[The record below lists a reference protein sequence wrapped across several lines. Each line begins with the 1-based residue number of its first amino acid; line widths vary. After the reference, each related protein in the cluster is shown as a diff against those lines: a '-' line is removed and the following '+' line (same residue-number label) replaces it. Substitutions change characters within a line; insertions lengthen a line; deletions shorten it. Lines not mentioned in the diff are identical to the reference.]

1 MTGPKS
7 NKPLKKLKMKKSI
20 ENQPEH
26 KNTNILMRRGF
37 FKVATLLGLGTIAA
51 GTVKGYAANNQGSK
65 KVKELGTILTKKRTL
80 GSKKNP
86 LEVSAIQ
93 LGCMGMTNGRGVHPD
108 YKSMVKLI
116 RDAADRGCDFFD
128 TAEVYGPYV
137 NEELVGEALA
147 PIRNQVAISTKFG
160 FDIGGT
166 NVMNSRPEHIR
177 KVAEQ
182 SLKRLKTD
190 RIDVFYQHRVDPNVP
205 IEDVAGTVKDLI
217 KEGKV
222 LHFGLSEAKAETI
235 RRAHAVC
242 PVTAV
247 QSEYSLMTRL
257 PEDFIFSTLQE
268 LEIGFVAYSPLCRGL
283 LGGNLTE
290 YSELNTNDIRGAW
303 PRFQPE
309 AIKSNIRIVEALNEF
324 GKTRGMTS
332 SQISIAWM
340 LSKYPFIVPL
350 PGTTKLSHLEEDLR
364 AADFSLTEA
373 EINEIESKIEQIG
386 VVGDRYDALQQSR
399 VEY

>member
-1 MTGPKS
+1 M
-7 NKPLKKLKMKKSI
+7 NNNYN
-20 ENQPEH
+20 NQSED
-26 KNTNILMRRGF
+26 KNPGTILRRDF
-37 FKVATLLGLGTIAA
+37 FKAATLLGIGAIA
-51 GTVKGYAANNQGSK
+51 GGPVNSYAAAHRETENRK
-65 KVKELGTILTKKRTL
+65 RLGTILTKKRSL

-86 LEVSAIQ
+86 LVVSAIQ
-93 LGCMGMTNGRGVHPD
+93 LGCMGMHTGRGAHPD

-116 RDAADRGCDFFD
+116 REAAERGCDFFD

-147 PIRNQVAISTKFG
+147 PIRNKVAISTKFG
-160 FDIGGT
+160 FKIGGT
-166 NVMNSRPEHIR
+166 GGLDSRPENIR
-177 KVAEQ
+177 KVVEQ
-182 SLKRLKTD
+182 SLKRLRTD
-190 RIDVFYQHRVDPNVP
+190 RIDLLYQHRVDPNVP

-217 KEGKV
+217 KAGKV
-222 LHFGLSEAKAETI
+222 LHFGLSEVKAETI
-235 RRAHAVC
+235 RRAHAIC

-290 YSELNTNDIRGAW
+290 YSDLKTNDIRGAW

-332 SQISIAWM
+332 SQICLAWM
-340 LSKYPFIVPL
+340 LAKYPFIVPL

-364 AADFSLTEA
+364 AADFTFTAA
-373 EINEIESKIEQIG
+373 EINEIESKIEKIG
-386 VVGDRYDALQQSR
+386 VVGDRYDAQQQSR

>member
-1 MTGPKS
+1 MGIGA
-7 NKPLKKLKMKKSI
+7 L
-20 ENQPEH
+20 
-26 KNTNILMRRGF
+26 
-37 FKVATLLGLGTIAA
+37 AA
-51 GTVKGYAANNQGSK
+51 GPVNSYATASRDMEK
-65 KVKELGTILTKKRTL
+65 KRGLGTILTKKRTL

-93 LGCMGMTNGRGVHPD
+93 LGCMGMHTGRGTHPD
-108 YKSMVKLI
+108 HKSMVKLI
-116 RDAADRGCDFFD
+116 RDAAERGCNFFD

-147 PIRNQVAISTKFG
+147 PIRNKVAISTKFG
-160 FDIGGT
+160 FDIEGKNGL
-166 NVMNSRPEHIR
+166 NSRPEHIR
-177 KVAEQ
+177 KVVDQ

-190 RIDVFYQHRVDPNVP
+190 RIDLFYQHRVDPNVP
-205 IEDVAGTVKDLI
+205 IEEVAGAVKDLI
-217 KEGKV
+217 KAGKV

-235 RRAHAVC
+235 RKAHAVC

-247 QSEYSLMTRL
+247 QSEYSFMTRL
-257 PEDFIFSTLQE
+257 PENFIFSTLQE

-290 YSELNTNDIRGAW
+290 YSDLKTNDIRGAW

-309 AIKSNIRIVEALNEF
+309 ALRSNIRIVEALNEF

-332 SQISIAWM
+332 SQICLSCM

-364 AADFSLTEA
+364 AADFVLTAA
-373 EINEIESKIEQIG
+373 EIKEIEGKIEKIG

>member
-1 MTGPKS
+1 
-7 NKPLKKLKMKKSI
+7 MKKTM
-20 ENQPEH
+20 ENQPEN
-26 KNTNILMRRGF
+26 KIADPIRRRGF
-37 FKVATLLGLGTIAA
+37 LKAATLFGLGTMTA
-51 GTVKGYAANNQGSK
+51 GAVKSYAAAPGVTK
-65 KVKELGTILTKKRTL
+65 KKEGMGTILTKKRSL

-86 LEVSAIQ
+86 LVVSAIQ
-93 LGCMGMTNGRGVHPD
+93 LGCMGMHTGRGIHPD
-108 YKSMVKLI
+108 HKSMVKLI
-116 RDAADRGCDFFD
+116 REAAERGCDFFD

-147 PIRNQVAISTKFG
+147 PIRNNVVISTKFG
-160 FDIGGT
+160 FDIGGN
-166 NVMNSRPEHIR
+166 NVFNSRPEHIR
-177 KVAEQ
+177 QVVDQ

-190 RIDVFYQHRVDPNVP
+190 RIDLLYQHRVDPNVP

-217 KEGKV
+217 KAGKV
-222 LHFGLSEAKAETI
+222 LHFGLSEAKAATI

-247 QSEYSLMTRL
+247 QSEYSFMFRL
-257 PEDFIFSTLQE
+257 PEDVIFFTLQE

-283 LGGNLTE
+283 LGGTLTE
-290 YSELNTNDIRGAW
+290 YSDLKTNDIRGAW
-303 PRFQPE
+303 PRFQPG
-309 AIKSNIRIVEALNEF
+309 ALKSNLRIVEALNEF

-332 SQISIAWM
+332 SQICLAWM

-364 AADFSLTEA
+364 AADFVLSPA
-373 EINEIESKIEQIG
+373 EIKEIESKIEKIG

>member
-1 MTGPKS
+1 MTMK
-7 NKPLKKLKMKKSI
+7 NQTENLKTDPI
-20 ENQPEH
+20 
-26 KNTNILMRRGF
+26 MRRGF
-37 FKVATLLGLGTIAA
+37 LKAATLLGLGTIAS
-51 GTVKGYAANNQGSK
+51 GNVNGYAATSQSPEK
-65 KVKELGTILTKKRTL
+65 KQSLGTILTKKRTL
-80 GSKKNP
+80 GSRKNP

-93 LGCMGMTNGRGVHPD
+93 LGCMGMDVGRGIHPD
-108 YKSMVKLI
+108 HKSMVKLI
-116 RDAADRGCDFFD
+116 RDAVERGCAFFD

-137 NEELVGEALA
+137 NEELVGKALA
-147 PIRNQVAISTKFG
+147 PLRNQVAISTKFG
-160 FDIGGT
+160 FDIGGA
-166 NVMNSRPEHIR
+166 NVFNSRPEQIR
-177 KVAEQ
+177 KVADQ

-190 RIDVFYQHRVDPNVP
+190 RIDLFFQHRVDPNVP
-205 IEDVAGTVKDLI
+205 IEDVAGTVNDLI

-222 LHFGLSEAKAETI
+222 LHFGLSEAGAKTI

-247 QSEYSLMTRL
+247 QSEYSFMFRL
-257 PEDFIFSTLQE
+257 PEEVIFSTLQE

-290 YSELNTNDIRGAW
+290 YSDLNTNDIRGSW

-309 AIKSNIRIVEALNEF
+309 ALRSNIRIFEALNEF

-332 SQISIAWM
+332 SQICLSWM
-340 LSKYPFIVPL
+340 LSKHPFIVPL

-364 AADFSLTEA
+364 AADFTLTAA
-373 EINEIESKIEQIG
+373 EINEIESKIEKIG
-386 VVGDRYDALQQSR
+386 VVGNRYDALQQSR

>member
-1 MTGPKS
+1 
-7 NKPLKKLKMKKSI
+7 MKNNM
-20 ENQPEH
+20 ENQPEN
-26 KNTNILMRRGF
+26 KIPDPIKRRGF
-37 FKVATLLGLGTIAA
+37 LKAATLLGLGTMAIGPFTSRATSTQRSENKN
-51 GTVKGYAANNQGSK
+51 GI
-65 KVKELGTILTKKRTL
+65 GTILTKKRTL

-86 LEVSAIQ
+86 LVVSAIQ
-93 LGCMGMTNGRGVHPD
+93 LGCMGMHTGRGIHPD
-108 YKSMVKLI
+108 HKSMVKLI
-116 RDAADRGCDFFD
+116 RDAAERGCNFFD
-128 TAEVYGPYV
+128 TAEVYGPYI
-137 NEELVGEALA
+137 NEEMVGEALA
-147 PIRNQVAISTKFG
+147 PIRNQVFISTKFG
-160 FDIGGT
+160 FDIGGK
-166 NVMNSRPEHIR
+166 NVFNSRPEHIR
-177 KVAEQ
+177 KVVDQ
-182 SLKRLKTD
+182 LLKRLKTD
-190 RIDVFYQHRVDPNVP
+190 RIDLLYQHRVDPAVP

-217 KEGKV
+217 KAGKV

-247 QSEYSLMTRL
+247 QSEYSFMTRL

-283 LGGNLTE
+283 LGGTLTE
-290 YSELNTNDIRGAW
+290 YSDLNTNDIRGAW
-303 PRFQPE
+303 PRFQPQ

-332 SQISIAWM
+332 SQICIAWM

-364 AADFSLTEA
+364 AADFTLTAA
-373 EINEIESKIEQIG
+373 EIKEIESKIEKIG

>member
-1 MTGPKS
+1 
-7 NKPLKKLKMKKSI
+7 MKKNT
-20 ENQPEH
+20 ENQSESRITDP
-26 KNTNILMRRGF
+26 IMRRGF
-37 FKVATLLGLGTIAA
+37 LKAASLLGLGTIAA
-51 GTVKGYAANNQGSK
+51 GPIRSYASGPQGTEKRKGI
-65 KVKELGTILTKKRTL
+65 GTILTKKRTL
-80 GSKKNP
+80 GSKSNP

-93 LGCMGMTNGRGVHPD
+93 LGCMGMHTGRGIHPD
-108 YKSMVKLI
+108 HKSMVKLI
-116 RDAADRGCDFFD
+116 RDAAERGCDFFD
-128 TAEVYGPYV
+128 TAEVYAPYV

-147 PIRNQVAISTKFG
+147 PIRNKVAISTKLG
-160 FDIGGT
+160 FDIGGK
-166 NVMNSRPEHIR
+166 NVFNSSPENIR
-177 KVAEQ
+177 KVVDQ

-190 RIDVFYQHRVDPNVP
+190 RIDLFYQHRVDPSVP
-205 IEDVAGTVKDLI
+205 IEDVAGAVKDLI
-217 KEGKV
+217 KAGKV

-247 QSEYSLMTRL
+247 QSEYSFMTRL
-257 PEDFIFSTLQE
+257 PESFIFSTLQE

-283 LGGNLTE
+283 LGGTLTE
-290 YSELNTNDIRGAW
+290 YSDLNTNDIRGAW
-303 PRFQPE
+303 PRFQP
-309 AIKSNIRIVEALNEF
+309 AALRANIRIVEALNEF

-332 SQISIAWM
+332 SQICIAWM

-364 AADFSLTEA
+364 AADFVLTAA
-373 EINEIESKIEQIG
+373 EINEIENKIEKIG

>member
-1 MTGPKS
+1 
-7 NKPLKKLKMKKSI
+7 MKKKI
-20 ENQPEH
+20 ENQPEN
-26 KNTNILMRRGF
+26 KIADPNSRRGF
-37 FKVATLLGLGTIAA
+37 LKAATLLGLGTVAA
-51 GTVKGYAANNQGSK
+51 GTVKGNAAASQGSETK
-65 KVKELGTILTKKRTL
+65 KVIGTILTKKRTL

-86 LEVSAIQ
+86 LIVSAIQ
-93 LGCMGMTNGRGVHPD
+93 LGCMGMHTGRGVHPD

-177 KVAEQ
+177 KVVEQ

-190 RIDVFYQHRVDPNVP
+190 RIDVFYQHRVDPKVP

-222 LHFGLSEAKAETI
+222 LHFGLSEAKSETI

-247 QSEYSLMTRL
+247 QSEYSFMTRL

-290 YSELNTNDIRGAW
+290 YSDLNTNDIRGAW

-309 AIKSNIRIVEALNEF
+309 AIKANIRIVEALNEF

-332 SQISIAWM
+332 SQICLAWM

-364 AADFSLTEA
+364 AADFILTTA
-373 EINEIESKIEQIG
+373 EINEIESKIEKIG

>member
-1 MTGPKS
+1 M
-7 NKPLKKLKMKKSI
+7 
-20 ENQPEH
+20 
-26 KNTNILMRRGF
+26 
-37 FKVATLLGLGTIAA
+37 
-51 GTVKGYAANNQGSK
+51 
-65 KVKELGTILTKKRTL
+65 
-80 GSKKNP
+80 
-86 LEVSAIQ
+86 VSAIQ
-93 LGCMGMTNGRGVHPD
+93 LGCMGMHTGRGIHPD
-108 YKSMVKLI
+108 HKSMVKLI
-116 RDAADRGCDFFD
+116 RDAVERGCDFFD

-147 PIRNQVAISTKFG
+147 PIRNKVAISTKFG
-160 FDIGGT
+160 FDIEGT
-166 NVMNSRPEHIR
+166 NVLNSRPEHIL
-177 KVAEQ
+177 KVVEQ

-190 RIDVFYQHRVDPNVP
+190 RIDLFYQHRVDPNVP
-205 IEDVAGTVKDLI
+205 IEDVAGAVKDLI
-217 KEGKV
+217 KDGKV

-247 QSEYSLMTRL
+247 QSEYSFMTRL

-290 YSELNTNDIRGAW
+290 YSDLTTNDIRGAW

-332 SQISIAWM
+332 SQICLSWM

-364 AADFSLTEA
+364 AADFTLTVA
-373 EINEIESKIEQIG
+373 EINDIESKIEKIG

>member
-1 MTGPKS
+1 
-7 NKPLKKLKMKKSI
+7 MKKTVAI
-20 ENQPEH
+20 TADPV
-26 KNTNILMRRGF
+26 MRRSF
-37 FKVATLLGLGTIAA
+37 LKAASLLGLGTLAA
-51 GTVKGYAANNQGSK
+51 GPVTGYAAASPGPEK
-65 KVKELGTILTKKRTL
+65 KKPIGTILTNKRAL

-86 LEVSAIQ
+86 LVVSAIQ
-93 LGCMGMTNGRGVHPD
+93 LGCMGMTNGRGIHPD
-108 YKSMVKLI
+108 HKSMVKLI

-128 TAEVYGPYV
+128 TAEIYGPYV

-147 PIRNQVAISTKFG
+147 PIRNQVIISTKFG

-166 NVMNSRPEHIR
+166 NVFNSRPENIR

-190 RIDVFYQHRVDPNVP
+190 RIDLFFQHRVDPNVP
-205 IEDVAGTVKDLI
+205 IEDVAGAVKDLI
-217 KEGKV
+217 QTGKV
-222 LHFGLSEAKAETI
+222 LHFGLSEAGAQTI
-235 RRAHAVC
+235 RKAHAVC

-247 QSEYSLMTRL
+247 QSEYSFVTRL
-257 PEDFIFSTLQE
+257 PEEFIFSTLQE

-290 YSELNTNDIRGAW
+290 YSDLNTNDIRGSW
-303 PRFQPE
+303 PRFQPQ

-332 SQISIAWM
+332 SQICIAWM

-350 PGTTKLSHLEEDLR
+350 PGTTKLSHLEENLR
-364 AADFSLTEA
+364 AADFTLTQA
-373 EINEIESKIEQIG
+373 DISEIETTIEKIG
-386 VVGDRYDALQQSR
+386 VVGARYDALQQSR

>member
-1 MTGPKS
+1 MNNNT
-7 NKPLKKLKMKKSI
+7 
-20 ENQPEH
+20 ENQPENN
-26 KNTNILMRRGF
+26 NTNPIMRRGF
-37 FKVATLLGLGTIAA
+37 IKATTLLGLGTMAA
-51 GTVKGYAANNQGSK
+51 GAVKSYAAASQDTEK
-65 KVKELGTILTKKRTL
+65 KKDIGTILTKKRSL

-86 LEVSAIQ
+86 LVVSAIQ
-93 LGCMGMTNGRGVHPD
+93 LGCMGMHTGRGVHPD
-108 YKSMVKLI
+108 HKSMVKLI
-116 RDAADRGCDFFD
+116 RDAAERGCNFFD

-147 PIRNQVAISTKFG
+147 PIRNNVAISTKFG
-160 FDIGGT
+160 FNIGGASGL
-166 NVMNSRPEHIR
+166 NSKPEHIR
-177 KVAEQ
+177 KVVEQ

-190 RIDVFYQHRVDPNVP
+190 RIDLYYQHRVDPNVP
-205 IEDVAGTVKDLI
+205 IEDVAGAIKDLI
-217 KEGKV
+217 TAGKV
-222 LHFGLSEAKAETI
+222 LHFGLSEVKAETI

-247 QSEYSLMTRL
+247 QSEYSFMTRL
-257 PEDFIFSTLQE
+257 PESFIFSTLQE

-290 YSELNTNDIRGAW
+290 YSDLNTNDIRGAW
-303 PRFQPE
+303 PRFQPG

-332 SQISIAWM
+332 SQICLAWM

-364 AADFSLTEA
+364 AADFVLTAA
-373 EINEIESKIEQIG
+373 EINEIESKIEKIG

>member
-1 MTGPKS
+1 MENLPE
-7 NKPLKKLKMKKSI
+7 NKKTDAI
-20 ENQPEH
+20 
-26 KNTNILMRRGF
+26 MRRGF
-37 FKVATLLGLGTIAA
+37 LKAATLLGLGTMAA
-51 GTVKGYAANNQGSK
+51 GTVRSSAAVPQGPEKKKGI
-65 KVKELGTILTKKRTL
+65 GTILTKKRTL

-86 LEVSAIQ
+86 LVISAIQ
-93 LGCMGMTNGRGVHPD
+93 LGCMGMHTGRGVHPD
-108 YKSMVKLI
+108 HKSMVKLI

-128 TAEVYGPYV
+128 TAEVYGPHV

-160 FDIGGT
+160 FKIGGT
-166 NVMNSRPEHIR
+166 GGLDSSPENIR
-177 KVAEQ
+177 KVVDQ
-182 SLKRLKTD
+182 SLKRLRTD
-190 RIDVFYQHRVDPNVP
+190 RIDLFYQHRVDPNVP

-217 KEGKV
+217 KAGKV
-222 LHFGLSEAKAETI
+222 LHFGLSEVKAETI
-235 RRAHAVC
+235 RKAHAVC

-290 YSELNTNDIRGAW
+290 YSDLNTNDIRGAW
-303 PRFQPE
+303 PRFQPQ

-332 SQISIAWM
+332 SQICLSWM

-364 AADFSLTEA
+364 AADFTLTQA
-373 EINEIESKIEQIG
+373 EINEIESKIEKIG

>member
-1 MTGPKS
+1 MNTG
-7 NKPLKKLKMKKSI
+7 
-20 ENQPEH
+20 NQPE
-26 KNTNILMRRGF
+26 NRSADPIMRRGF
-37 FKVATLLGLGTIAA
+37 LKAAALLGFGTMAA
-51 GTVKGYAANNQGSK
+51 GTVTSHAAASLENKKKKGI
-65 KVKELGTILTKKRTL
+65 GTILTKKRSL
-80 GSKKNP
+80 GSRKNP
-86 LEVSAIQ
+86 LVVSAIQ
-93 LGCMGMTNGRGVHPD
+93 LGCMGMHGGRGIHPD
-108 YKSMVKLI
+108 HKSMVKLI
-116 RDAADRGCDFFD
+116 RDAAERGCDFFD

-147 PIRNQVAISTKFG
+147 PIRNNVAISTKFG
-160 FDIGGT
+160 FKIGGT
-166 NVMNSRPEHIR
+166 GGLDSSPENIR
-177 KVAEQ
+177 KVVDQ
-182 SLKRLKTD
+182 SLKRLRTD
-190 RIDVFYQHRVDPNVP
+190 RIDLLYQHRVDPAVP

-217 KEGKV
+217 KAGKV

-247 QSEYSLMTRL
+247 QSEYSFMTRL
-257 PEDFIFSTLQE
+257 PETFIFSTLQE

-290 YSELNTNDIRGAW
+290 YSDLKTNDIRGAW

-309 AIKSNIRIVEALNEF
+309 ALRANIRIVEALNEF

-332 SQISIAWM
+332 SQICLAWM

-364 AADFSLTEA
+364 AADFILA
-373 EINEIESKIEQIG
+373 ADEIKEIESKIEKIG

>member
-1 MTGPKS
+1 
-7 NKPLKKLKMKKSI
+7 MKKNM
-20 ENQPEH
+20 ENQPEN
-26 KNTNILMRRGF
+26 KIADPIMRRGF
-37 FKVATLLGLGTIAA
+37 LKAATLLSLGTIAGGA
-51 GTVKGYAANNQGSK
+51 VKSYANTAQNTENK
-65 KVKELGTILTKKRTL
+65 KGISTILTKKRSL

-86 LEVSAIQ
+86 LVVSAIQ
-93 LGCMGMTNGRGVHPD
+93 LGCMGMHGGRGIHPD
-108 YKSMVKLI
+108 HKSMVKLI
-116 RDAADRGCDFFD
+116 RDAAERGCNFFD

-147 PIRNQVAISTKFG
+147 PIRNTVAISTKFG
-160 FDIGGT
+160 FKIGGPGGL
-166 NVMNSRPEHIR
+166 NSSPENIR
-177 KVAEQ
+177 KVVDQ

-190 RIDVFYQHRVDPNVP
+190 RIDLLYQHRVDPAVP

-217 KEGKV
+217 KAGKV

-235 RRAHAVC
+235 RRAHTVC

-247 QSEYSLMTRL
+247 QSEYSFMTRL

-290 YSELNTNDIRGAW
+290 YSDLKTNDIRGAW
-303 PRFQPE
+303 PRFQPQ

-332 SQISIAWM
+332 SQICIAWM

-364 AADFSLTEA
+364 AADFVLTAA
-373 EINEIESKIEQIG
+373 EIKEIESKIEKIG

>member
-1 MTGPKS
+1 
-7 NKPLKKLKMKKSI
+7 MKNNT
-20 ENQPEH
+20 ENQPEN
-26 KNTNILMRRGF
+26 KIADPIMRRGF
-37 FKVATLLGLGTIAA
+37 LKAASLLGLGTIAA
-51 GTVKGYAANNQGSK
+51 GPIRSYASGSQISEKEKGI
-65 KVKELGTILTKKRTL
+65 GTILTKKRTL
-80 GSKKNP
+80 GSKSNP

-93 LGCMGMTNGRGVHPD
+93 LGCMGMHSGRGIHPD
-108 YKSMVKLI
+108 HKSMVKLI
-116 RDAADRGCDFFD
+116 RDAAERGCDFFD

-147 PIRNQVAISTKFG
+147 PIRNNVAISTKFG
-160 FDIGGT
+160 FDIGGK
-166 NVMNSRPEHIR
+166 NVFNSRPEQIR
-177 KVAEQ
+177 KVVDQ
-182 SLKRLKTD
+182 SLKRLRTD
-190 RIDVFYQHRVDPNVP
+190 HIDLLYQHRVDPKVP

-217 KEGKV
+217 KAGKV

-235 RRAHAVC
+235 KKAHAVC

-247 QSEYSLMTRL
+247 QSEYSFMFRL
-257 PEDFIFSTLQE
+257 PEDVIFSTLQE

-283 LGGNLTE
+283 LGGTLTE
-290 YSELNTNDIRGAW
+290 YSDLKTNDIRGAW
-303 PRFQPE
+303 PRFQPA

-332 SQISIAWM
+332 SQLCIAWM

-364 AADFSLTEA
+364 AADFVLTAA
-373 EINEIESKIEQIG
+373 EINEIESKIEKIG
-386 VVGDRYDALQQSR
+386 VVGDRYDALQQAR

>member
-1 MTGPKS
+1 
-7 NKPLKKLKMKKSI
+7 MKKDSEKQKTNSI
-20 ENQPEH
+20 
-26 KNTNILMRRGF
+26 TRRSF
-37 FKVATLLGLGTIAA
+37 LKAASMLSLGTVASGSA
-51 GTVKGYAANNQGSK
+51 MSYGAVHQGLEDK
-65 KVKELGTILTKKRTL
+65 KITGTILTKKRML
-80 GSKKNP
+80 GSRKNP
-86 LEVSAIQ
+86 LTVSAIQ
-93 LGCMGMTNGRGVHPD
+93 LGCMGMHTGRGLHPD
-108 YKSMVKLI
+108 HKSMVKLI
-116 RDAADRGCDFFD
+116 RDAAERGCDFFD
-128 TAEVYGPYV
+128 TAEVYGPYI

-160 FDIGGT
+160 FDIEGT
-166 NVMNSRPEHIR
+166 DVLDSRPEHIR
-177 KVAEQ
+177 KVVEQ

-190 RIDVFYQHRVDPNVP
+190 RIDLFYQHRVDPNVP
-205 IEDVAGTVKDLI
+205 IEDVAGAIKDLI
-217 KEGKV
+217 QAGKV

-235 RRAHAVC
+235 RKAHAVC

-283 LGGNLTE
+283 LGGTLTE
-290 YSELNTNDIRGAW
+290 YSDLNTNDIRGAW

-309 AIKSNIRIVEALNEF
+309 AIKLNIRIVEVLNEF

-332 SQISIAWM
+332 SQICLSWM

-364 AADFSLTEA
+364 AADFTLTSA
-373 EINEIESKIEQIG
+373 EINEIEEKIAKIG
-386 VVGDRYDALQQSR
+386 VVGDRYDAIQQAR

>member
-1 MTGPKS
+1 
-7 NKPLKKLKMKKSI
+7 
-20 ENQPEH
+20 
-26 KNTNILMRRGF
+26 
-37 FKVATLLGLGTIAA
+37 V
-51 GTVKGYAANNQGSK
+51 
-65 KVKELGTILTKKRTL
+65 
-80 GSKKNP
+80 
-86 LEVSAIQ
+86 
-93 LGCMGMTNGRGVHPD
+93 
-108 YKSMVKLI
+108 
-116 RDAADRGCDFFD
+116 
-128 TAEVYGPYV
+128 
-137 NEELVGEALA
+137 
-147 PIRNQVAISTKFG
+147 
-160 FDIGGT
+160 
-166 NVMNSRPEHIR
+166 
-177 KVAEQ
+177 EQ

-190 RIDVFYQHRVDPNVP
+190 RIELLYQHRVDPNVP

-217 KEGKV
+217 KSGKV

-247 QSEYSLMTRL
+247 QSEYSFMTRL
-257 PEDFIFSTLQE
+257 PESFVFSTLQE

-283 LGGNLTE
+283 LGGTLTE
-290 YSELNTNDIRGAW
+290 YSDLKTNDIRGAW

-309 AIKSNIRIVEALNEF
+309 ALRANIRVVEALNEF

-332 SQISIAWM
+332 SQICIAWM

-364 AADFSLTEA
+364 AADFILTAA
-373 EINEIESKIEQIG
+373 EINEIESKIEKIG

>member
-1 MTGPKS
+1 M
-7 NKPLKKLKMKKSI
+7 L
-20 ENQPEH
+20 
-26 KNTNILMRRGF
+26 RRGF
-37 FKVATLLGLGTIAA
+37 LKAATFLGLGTMTLGSMKAYA
-51 GTVKGYAANNQGSK
+51 SDTPPNKKKKGI
-65 KVKELGTILTKKRTL
+65 GTILTKKRTL
-80 GSKKNP
+80 GSKRNP

-93 LGCMGMTNGRGVHPD
+93 LGCMGMHSGRGIHPD
-108 YKSMVKLI
+108 HKSMVKLI
-116 RDAADRGCDFFD
+116 RDAAERGCNFFD

-147 PIRNQVAISTKFG
+147 SIRNEVVISTKFG
-160 FDIGGT
+160 FKIGGT
-166 NVMNSRPEHIR
+166 GGLDSSPGNIR
-177 KVAEQ
+177 KVVEQ

-190 RIDVFYQHRVDPNVP
+190 RIDLLYQHRVDPNVP

-217 KEGKV
+217 KAGKV

-235 RRAHAVC
+235 RRAHSVC

-257 PEDFIFSTLQE
+257 PETFVFSTMQE

-283 LGGNLTE
+283 LGGTLTE
-290 YSELNTNDIRGAW
+290 YSDLKTNDIRGAW

-309 AIKSNIRIVEALNEF
+309 AIRSNIRIVEALNEY

-332 SQISIAWM
+332 SQLCIAWM

-364 AADFSLTEA
+364 AADFVLTAA
-373 EINEIESKIEQIG
+373 EINEIETKVEKIG
-386 VVGDRYDALQQSR
+386 VVGGRYDALQQSR

>member
-1 MTGPKS
+1 MEK
-7 NKPLKKLKMKKSI
+7 NKGDQSGNKNPDAAIRRDFLKA
-20 ENQPEH
+20 
-26 KNTNILMRRGF
+26 
-37 FKVATLLGLGTIAA
+37 ATLLGIGALAA
-51 GTVKGYAANNQGSK
+51 GPVTSFAASSREMEKKKGF
-65 KVKELGTILTKKRTL
+65 GTILNRKRTL

-93 LGCMGMTNGRGVHPD
+93 LGCMGMHTGRGTHPD
-108 YKSMVKLI
+108 HKSMVKLI
-116 RDAADRGCDFFD
+116 RDAAERGCNFFD

-147 PIRNQVAISTKFG
+147 PIRNKVAISTKFG
-160 FDIGGT
+160 FDIEGKSGL
-166 NVMNSRPEHIR
+166 NSRPEHIC
-177 KVAEQ
+177 KVVDQ

-190 RIDVFYQHRVDPNVP
+190 RIDLFYQHRVDPNVP
-205 IEDVAGTVKDLI
+205 IEEVAGAVKDLI
-217 KEGKV
+217 KAGKV

-235 RRAHAVC
+235 RKAHIVC

-247 QSEYSLMTRL
+247 QSEYSFMTRL
-257 PEDFIFSTLQE
+257 PENFIFSTLQE

-290 YSELNTNDIRGAW
+290 YSDLKTNDIRGAW

-309 AIKSNIRIVEALNEF
+309 ALRSNIRIVEALNEF

-332 SQISIAWM
+332 SQICLSWM

-364 AADFSLTEA
+364 AADFVLTAA
-373 EINEIESKIEQIG
+373 EIKEIEGKIEKIG

>member
-1 MTGPKS
+1 M
-7 NKPLKKLKMKKSI
+7 
-20 ENQPEH
+20 ENQ
-26 KNTNILMRRGF
+26 NTNPLLRRNF
-37 FKVATLLGLGTIAA
+37 LKAVSALGLGTAVSPMLMSYGA
-51 GTVKGYAANNQGSK
+51 VADK
-65 KVKELGTILTKKRTL
+65 KSSGNKNIGTILTKKRTL
-80 GSKKNP
+80 GSKKNH
-86 LEVSAIQ
+86 LVVSAIQ
-93 LGCMGMTNGRGVHPD
+93 LGCMGMHTGRGIHPD
-108 YKSMVKLI
+108 HKSMVKLI
-116 RDAADRGCDFFD
+116 RDAAERGCNFFD

-147 PIRNQVAISTKFG
+147 PIRNNVAISTKFG
-160 FDIGGT
+160 FKIGGAGGLD
-166 NVMNSRPEHIR
+166 SSPENIR
-177 KVAEQ
+177 KVVDK
-182 SLKRLKTD
+182 SLKRLRTD
-190 RIDVFYQHRVDPNVP
+190 RIDLLYQHRVDPAVP

-217 KEGKV
+217 KAGKV

-247 QSEYSLMTRL
+247 QSEYSFMTRL
-257 PEDFIFSTLQE
+257 PESFIFSTLQE

-290 YSELNTNDIRGAW
+290 YSDLNTNDIRGAW
-303 PRFQPE
+303 PRFQPQ

-332 SQISIAWM
+332 SQICLSWM

-364 AADFSLTEA
+364 AADFVLTPA
-373 EINEIESKIEQIG
+373 EINEIESKIEKIG

>member
-1 MTGPKS
+1 MNTKNQLE
-7 NKPLKKLKMKKSI
+7 NKKTDP
-20 ENQPEH
+20 
-26 KNTNILMRRGF
+26 LMRRGF
-37 FKVATLLGLGTIAA
+37 LKAATLMGLGTFAS
-51 GTVKGYAANNQGSK
+51 GTVKGYASTSQGPEK
-65 KVKELGTILTKKRTL
+65 QKRIGTILTKKRTL

-93 LGCMGMTNGRGVHPD
+93 LGCMGMHTGRGIHPD
-108 YKSMVKLI
+108 HKSMVKLI

-147 PIRNQVAISTKFG
+147 PIRNQVVISTKFG

-166 NVMNSRPEHIR
+166 NVFNSRPEHIR
-177 KVAEQ
+177 QVVEQ

-190 RIDVFYQHRVDPNVP
+190 RIDLLFQHRVDPNVP

-217 KEGKV
+217 NAGKV
-222 LHFGLSEAKAETI
+222 LHFGLSEAKAQTI

-247 QSEYSLMTRL
+247 QSEYSFMFRL
-257 PEDFIFSTLQE
+257 PEEVIFSTLQE

-290 YSELNTNDIRGAW
+290 YSDLNTNDIRGAW
-303 PRFQPE
+303 PRFQSE
-309 AIKSNIRIVEALNEF
+309 ALKLNIRIFEALHEF

-332 SQISIAWM
+332 SQICLSWL

-364 AADFSLTEA
+364 AADFTLTAA
-373 EINEIESKIEQIG
+373 EINEIENKIEKIG
-386 VVGDRYDALQQSR
+386 VVGARYDALQQSR

>member
-1 MTGPKS
+1 
-7 NKPLKKLKMKKSI
+7 MKKNL
-20 ENQPEH
+20 ENQTEN
-26 KNTNILMRRGF
+26 KNLLMRRGF
-37 FKVATLLGLGTIAA
+37 LKAATLLGLGTVAA
-51 GTVKGYAANNQGSK
+51 GTVKGYTATSQSPEKNKGI
-65 KVKELGTILTKKRTL
+65 GTILTRKRTL
-80 GSKKNP
+80 GSRKNP

-108 YKSMVKLI
+108 RKSMVKLI

-160 FDIGGT
+160 FKTGALD
-166 NVMNSRPEHIR
+166 SSPENIR
-177 KVAEQ
+177 KVVDQ

-190 RIDVFYQHRVDPNVP
+190 RIDIFYQHRVDPNVP

-217 KEGKV
+217 KAGKV
-222 LHFGLSEAKAETI
+222 LHFGLCEVKAETI

-247 QSEYSLMTRL
+247 QSEYSFMTRL

-283 LGGNLTE
+283 LGGSLTE
-290 YSELNTNDIRGAW
+290 YSDLKTNDGRGGW

-309 AIKSNIRIVEALNEF
+309 ALRANLRITEALNEF

-332 SQISIAWM
+332 AQICLAWM

-350 PGTTKLSHLEEDLR
+350 PGTTKLSHLEEDFR
-364 AADFSLTEA
+364 AADFTLTAA
-373 EINEIESKIEQIG
+373 EITEIEKKIEAIG
-386 VVGDRYDALQQSR
+386 VVGARYDAFQQSR

>member
-1 MTGPKS
+1 M
-7 NKPLKKLKMKKSI
+7 NM
-20 ENQPEH
+20 ENQREN
-26 KNTNILMRRGF
+26 KKTDLLMRRSF
-37 FKVATLLGLGTIAA
+37 LKTATLLGLGTIVA
-51 GTVKGYAANNQGSK
+51 GTVKGYAVASQGPE
-65 KVKELGTILTKKRTL
+65 KVKGIGTILTRKRIL
-80 GSKKNP
+80 GSTKNP

-93 LGCMGMTNGRGVHPD
+93 LGCMGMHTGRGIHPD

-160 FDIGGT
+160 FKIGGPGGLD
-166 NVMNSRPEHIR
+166 SSPESIR
-177 KVAEQ
+177 KVVDQ

-190 RIDVFYQHRVDPNVP
+190 RIDIFYQHRVDPNVP

-217 KEGKV
+217 KAGKV
-222 LHFGLSEAKAETI
+222 LHFGLCEVKAETI
-235 RRAHAVC
+235 RRAHTVC

-247 QSEYSLMTRL
+247 QSEYSFMTRL

-268 LEIGFVAYSPLCRGL
+268 LEIGLVAYSPLCRGL
-283 LGGNLTE
+283 LGGSLTE
-290 YSELNTNDIRGAW
+290 YSDLKTNDGRGGW

-309 AIKSNIRIVEALNEF
+309 AIRANLRITEALNEF

-332 SQISIAWM
+332 AQICLSWM
-340 LSKYPFIVPL
+340 LSKYPFIVAL
-350 PGTTKLSHLEEDLR
+350 PGTTKLSHLEEDFR
-364 AADFSLTEA
+364 AADFTLTAA
-373 EINEIESKIEQIG
+373 EINEIESKIEKIG
-386 VVGDRYDALQQSR
+386 VVGDRYDAFQQSR

>member
-1 MTGPKS
+1 
-7 NKPLKKLKMKKSI
+7 MKKDSEKQKTNSI
-20 ENQPEH
+20 
-26 KNTNILMRRGF
+26 TRRGF
-37 FKVATLLGLGTIAA
+37 LKAASMLSLGTVVSGSAMSYGA
-51 GTVKGYAANNQGSK
+51 VHQGLEDK
-65 KVKELGTILTKKRTL
+65 KITGTILTKKRML
-80 GSKKNP
+80 GSRKNP
-86 LEVSAIQ
+86 LTVSAIQ
-93 LGCMGMTNGRGVHPD
+93 LGCMGMHTGRGLHPD
-108 YKSMVKLI
+108 HKSIVKLI
-116 RDAADRGCDFFD
+116 RDAAERGCDFFD
-128 TAEVYGPYV
+128 TAEVYGPYI

-160 FDIGGT
+160 FDIEGT
-166 NVMNSRPEHIR
+166 DVLDSRPEHIR
-177 KVAEQ
+177 KVVEQ

-190 RIDVFYQHRVDPNVP
+190 RIDLFYQHRVDPNVP
-205 IEDVAGTVKDLI
+205 IEDVAGAIKDLI
-217 KEGKV
+217 QAGKV

-235 RRAHAVC
+235 RKAHAVC

-283 LGGNLTE
+283 LGGTLTE
-290 YSELNTNDIRGAW
+290 YSDLNTNDIRGAW

-309 AIKSNIRIVEALNEF
+309 AIKLNIRIVEVLNEF

-332 SQISIAWM
+332 SQICLSWM

-364 AADFSLTEA
+364 AADFTLTSA
-373 EINEIESKIEQIG
+373 EINEIEEKIAKIG
-386 VVGDRYDALQQSR
+386 VVGDRYDAIQQAR

>member
-1 MTGPKS
+1 MNMQNQLE
-7 NKPLKKLKMKKSI
+7 NKKTDL
-20 ENQPEH
+20 
-26 KNTNILMRRGF
+26 LMRRGF
-37 FKVATLLGLGTIAA
+37 LKAATLLGLGTMAA
-51 GTVKGYAANNQGSK
+51 GTVKGYGAASQSPE
-65 KVKELGTILTKKRTL
+65 KENGIGTILTQKRTL
-80 GSKKNP
+80 GSRKNP
-86 LEVSAIQ
+86 LVVSAIQ
-93 LGCMGMTNGRGVHPD
+93 LGCMGMHTGRGIHPNH
-108 YKSMVKLI
+108 KSMVKLI
-116 RDAADRGCDFFD
+116 RDAAERGCDFFD

-160 FDIGGT
+160 FKIGGPGGLDC
-166 NVMNSRPEHIR
+166 SPENIR
-177 KVAEQ
+177 KVVDQ

-190 RIDVFYQHRVDPNVP
+190 RIDLFYQHRVDPNVP

-217 KEGKV
+217 KAGKV
-222 LHFGLSEAKAETI
+222 LHFGLSEVKAETI

-290 YSELNTNDIRGAW
+290 YSDLSTNDIRGAW

-309 AIKSNIRIVEALNEF
+309 AIRSNIRIVEALNEF
-324 GKTRGMTS
+324 SKTRGMTS
-332 SQISIAWM
+332 SQICMSWM
-340 LSKYPFIVPL
+340 LSKYPFIVAL

-364 AADFSLTEA
+364 SADFTLTAA
-373 EINEIESKIEQIG
+373 EINEIESKIEKIG
-386 VVGDRYDALQQSR
+386 VVGDRYDAFQQSR